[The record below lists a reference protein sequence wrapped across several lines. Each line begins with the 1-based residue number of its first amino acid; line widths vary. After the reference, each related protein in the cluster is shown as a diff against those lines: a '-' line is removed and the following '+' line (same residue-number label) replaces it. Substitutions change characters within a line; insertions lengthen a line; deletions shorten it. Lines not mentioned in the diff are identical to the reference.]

1 MKCKKLISL
10 ALALCM
16 CLSAFPV
23 GALAAEEEPRKTDF
37 FTEQTHTELSFDEL
51 EYVPVDSEP
60 ILAEMEEIRALLD
73 DEANIDKVSEGFDS
87 FCDDLTHVLTM
98 YSLLNIQTYLDVTD
112 TDLALEQAR
121 VAGVY
126 TELADGLSILMR
138 DILNSPCAAFLEEQL
153 TEEDIEYYKNY
164 EPMTEEELA
173 FSAKETELVNGYYQL
188 AAQPITVEYE
198 GEEWDED
205 SIYDAVLNGE
215 VDMDT
220 YNQVATILAQKK
232 NAVLGE
238 YYLQMVE
245 FRKGVAANEGYDNYG
260 DYAYE
265 YIYDRDY
272 TQEEIKAF
280 HAAVKAYID
289 RKSVV

>member
-1 MKCKKLISL
+1 MLFRS
-10 ALALCM
+10 
-16 CLSAFPV
+16 
-23 GALAAEEEPRKTDF
+23 
-37 FTEQTHTELSFDEL
+37 
-51 EYVPVDSEP
+51 
-60 ILAEMEEIRALLD
+60 
-73 DEANIDKVSEGFDS
+73 
-87 FCDDLTHVLTM
+87 VLTM

-245 FRKGVAANEGYDNYG
+245 FRKGVAANEGYDY
-260 DYAYE
+260 
-265 YIYDRDY
+265 
-272 TQEEIKAF
+272 
-280 HAAVKAYID
+280 
-289 RKSVV
+289 